1 MRLYGCQCLLW
12 WQRTKEAKE
21 DDIAL
26 KKNTG
31 RNTRPRWEPAVAYQ
45 FHPKF
50 HIFSQLDLQGSCLLA
65 FKLCHSLSR
74 LVSTLF
80 RLSESITPLGQPGE
94 KTTNIPTNQPVEKSY
109 ISELAFDNS
118 DYVAKLRVSEHLKV
132 VGQLVSQ
139 ACRTECTGR
148 GNFDVSRKMTILEW
162 YLPFAPAKIWPPTT
176 SAISGTPRSLTY
188 ELLWESPNSLNR
200 NLKSHRLVDVIPIL
214 NNVLPN
220 TRTILR

>member
-1 MRLYGCQCLLW
+1 MLWHCFKKEHRKEYEAQMRASCSLSVSSQVSHLFAARPARIFCWHSNYATHCPDWWALCSDSQSQSLLW
-12 WQRTKEAKE
+12 ANLVKRQPISQRTNQ
-21 DDIAL
+21 L
-26 KKNTG
+26 K
-31 RNTRPRWEPAVAYQ
+31 
-45 FHPKF
+45 
-50 HIFSQLDLQGSCLLA
+50 
-65 FKLCHSLSR
+65 
-74 LVSTLF
+74 
-80 RLSESITPLGQPGE
+80 
-94 KTTNIPTNQPVEKSY
+94 KSY

-118 DYVAKLRVSEHLKV
+118 DYVAKLGVSEHLKV

-148 GNFDVSRKMTILEW
+148 GNVDVSRKMTILEW

-188 ELLWESPNSLNR
+188 ELLWESPHSLNL
-200 NLKSHRLVDVIPIL
+200 NLKSDRLVDVIPIL